1 MTRDELEKMLSEME
15 ADAEFFIN
23 RAEDDHV
30 VDEKHFKI
38 KKLITML
45 RESLRVIDEKDGAL
59 NNISKAY
66 YERQPSI
73 LEVASKDDIISVLK
87 QDTSEARRGLA
98 LKPSFLKEGT

>member
-1 MTRDELEKMLSEME
+1 MTRDELENMLSEME

-45 RESLRVIDEKDGAL
+45 REALKCIEEKDL
-59 NNISKAY
+59 ILSSIKAQCNGGGRVFIKY
-66 YERQPSI
+66 KC
-73 LEVASKDDIISVLK
+73 VDA
-87 QDTSEARRGLA
+87 LA
-98 LKPSFLKEGT
+98 LKPGFLKRGKK